1 MYLHYLQ
8 EGRMSQTSS
17 RSVLLGM
24 VSSKIQLLKSKC
36 KTNKRLFQ
44 WLTAGSIL
52 FSAAITLILGFD
64 LPEHTSGQKNFA
76 LVLGMV
82 LTLLNGWMALF
93 DYKKLWLRQKST
105 LFGLYQLEN
114 ELKFLSDSQQDQEK
128 VEVLFNTYQ
137 RIWEKDGNEWIN
149 IHTIP
154 ANQND

>member
-128 VEVLFNTYQ
+128 VELLFNTYQ

>member
-1 MYLHYLQ
+1 
-8 EGRMSQTSS
+8 
-17 RSVLLGM
+17 
-24 VSSKIQLLKSKC
+24 
-36 KTNKRLFQ
+36 
-44 WLTAGSIL
+44 
-52 FSAAITLILGFD
+52 
-64 LPEHTSGQKNFA
+64 
-76 LVLGMV
+76 MV

>member
-1 MYLHYLQ
+1 
-8 EGRMSQTSS
+8 MSQTSS

-36 KTNKRLFQ
+36 KTNKRIFQ

-64 LPEHTSGQKNFA
+64 LPEHISEQKNFA

-114 ELKFLSDSQQDQEK
+114 ELTFLNDSLQDKEK
-128 VEVLFNTYQ
+128 VEALFNTYQ

-149 IHTIP
+149 IHTITSSE
-154 ANQND
+154 ND

>member
-1 MYLHYLQ
+1 
-8 EGRMSQTSS
+8 MSQASP

-36 KTNKRLFQ
+36 KTNKRFFQ
-44 WLTAGSIL
+44 WLTASSIL

-64 LPEHTSGQKNFA
+64 LPEHTLGQKNFA
-76 LVLGMV
+76 LVLGML

-114 ELKFLSDSQQDQEK
+114 ELNFLSDSQHDQEK
-128 VEVLFNTYQ
+128 VEALFNIYQ
-137 RIWEKDGNEWIN
+137 RIWEKGGNEWIS
-149 IHTIP
+149 IHTTP
-154 ANQND
+154 TNENN